1 MNKSFAMIVEIEIQE
16 NLNVDEYEFR
26 SFMGKSEPCP
36 IAQTIYFPED
46 NSPAFEV
53 DIVGWEDT
61 QPTQAYALSIEDSG
75 DGEAWLIYGGKH
87 GIRLRS
93 TSSTK
98 KKFSLQ
104 NKDEWGEKYL
114 CYHRN
119 VYDQAIEPYI

>member
-1 MNKSFAMIVEIEIQE
+1 MNKSFAMIVEIDIQE
-16 NLNVDEYEFR
+16 NLNVD
-26 SFMGKSEPCP
+26 
-36 IAQTIYFPED
+36 
-46 NSPAFEV
+46 
-53 DIVGWEDT
+53 IVGWENT

-98 KKFSLQ
+98 KNFSLQ

-119 VYDQAIEPYI
+119 V